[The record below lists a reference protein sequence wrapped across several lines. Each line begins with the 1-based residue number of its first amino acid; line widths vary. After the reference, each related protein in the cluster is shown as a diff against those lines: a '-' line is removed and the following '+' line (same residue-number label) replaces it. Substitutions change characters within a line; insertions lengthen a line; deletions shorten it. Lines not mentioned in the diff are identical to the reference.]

1 MYKLIY
7 KPPLIYKGVGTSVTC
22 PKAIF
27 LKMLIKEKKL
37 IATFGA
43 ICWKT
48 NSCT

>member
-7 KPPLIYKGVGTSVTC
+7 KPLIYKGVGTSVTC

-27 LKMLIKEKKL
+27 LKMLIKQNML
-37 IATFGA
+37 LATFAA

-48 NSCT
+48 NSGT